1 LFAKNQTPP
10 HLQSLG
16 AGKGDRK
23 SKNIFRRAIVTNLPL
38 STQYRQSRFLNIEE
52 DKRMNVVMAVAAYTP
67 AALADFVVKVEDSD
81 QPIHAK
87 ARPLHGVGLG
97 AQQRGDGA

>member
-1 LFAKNQTPP
+1 
-10 HLQSLG
+10 
-16 AGKGDRK
+16 
-23 SKNIFRRAIVTNLPL
+23 
-38 STQYRQSRFLNIEE
+38 
-52 DKRMNVVMAVAAYTP
+52 MNVVMAVAAYTP